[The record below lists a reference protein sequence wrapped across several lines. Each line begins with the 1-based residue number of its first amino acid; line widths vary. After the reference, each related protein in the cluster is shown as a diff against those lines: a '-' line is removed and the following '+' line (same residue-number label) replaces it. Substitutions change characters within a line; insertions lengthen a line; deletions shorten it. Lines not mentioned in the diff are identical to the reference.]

1 MRAVGTDE
9 PLGLQATIRLVQAVL
24 PTAAGYVLKADI
36 EEVLVAGNTAH
47 FLAQRITEAIN
58 RLSPEEQVERVKSLF
73 DEYDRENGYTD
84 EEDEQDYW
92 STQLEVINS
101 LLDVATQCLRCDLQY
116 ALTGDVFAILSL
128 IKYKLEHADER

>member
-9 PLGLQATIRLVQAVL
+9 PPGLQATISLVQAVL
-24 PTAAGYVLKADI
+24 PTAAGCVPEADI

-47 FLAQRITEAIN
+47 FLAQRITETIN

-92 STQLEVINS
+92 SAQLEVINS

-128 IKYKLEHADER
+128 IKYKLEHADEQ

>member
-1 MRAVGTDE
+1 M
-9 PLGLQATIRLVQAVL
+9 QAVL
-24 PTAAGYVLKADI
+24 PTAAGYVPEVDI

-47 FLAQRITEAIN
+47 FLAQRITEAIS

-92 STQLEVINS
+92 SAQLEVINS

>member
-1 MRAVGTDE
+1 M
-9 PLGLQATIRLVQAVL
+9 
-24 PTAAGYVLKADI
+24 LKADI

-92 STQLEVINS
+92 SAQLEVINS

-116 ALTGDVFAILSL
+116 ALTGDVFSILSL

>member
-9 PLGLQATIRLVQAVL
+9 PPGLQATIRLGQAVL
-24 PTAAGYVLKADI
+24 PTAAGYVPEVDI

-47 FLAQRITEAIN
+47 FLAQRITEAIS

-92 STQLEVINS
+92 SAQLEVINS

>member
-9 PLGLQATIRLVQAVL
+9 PQGLQATIRLVQAVL

-73 DEYDRENGYTD
+73 DEYDKENGYTD

-92 STQLEVINS
+92 SAQ
-101 LLDVATQCLRCDLQY
+101 LDVATQCLRCDLQY

>member
-9 PLGLQATIRLVQAVL
+9 PPGLQATIHLVQAVL

-47 FLAQRITEAIN
+47 FLAQQITEAIN
-58 RLSPEEQVERVKSLF
+58 RLSPEEQVERVQSLF

-128 IKYKLEHADER
+128 VKYKLEHADER

>member
-9 PLGLQATIRLVQAVL
+9 PPGLQATILLVQAVL
-24 PTAAGYVLKADI
+24 PTAAGYVPEVDI

-47 FLAQRITEAIN
+47 FLAQRITEAIS

-92 STQLEVINS
+92 SAQLEVINS

>member
-1 MRAVGTDE
+1 MRTVGTDE
-9 PLGLQATIRLVQAVL
+9 PPGLQATIRLVQAVL
-24 PTAAGYVLKADI
+24 PTAACYVLKADI

-47 FLAQRITEAIN
+47 FLAQRITETIN

-92 STQLEVINS
+92 SAQLEVINS

>member
-9 PLGLQATIRLVQAVL
+9 PPGLQATIRLVQAVL
-24 PTAAGYVLKADI
+24 PTTAGYVLKADI

-92 STQLEVINS
+92 SAQLEVINS

-128 IKYKLEHADER
+128 TKYKLEHADER

>member
-9 PLGLQATIRLVQAVL
+9 PPGLQATIRLVQAVL
-24 PTAAGYVLKADI
+24 PTAAGNVLKADI

-47 FLAQRITEAIN
+47 FLAQRITETIN

-92 STQLEVINS
+92 SAQLEVINS

-128 IKYKLEHADER
+128 VEYKLEHADER

>member
-9 PLGLQATIRLVQAVL
+9 PPGLQTTIRLVQAVL
-24 PTAAGYVLKADI
+24 PTAAGYVPEADI

-47 FLAQRITEAIN
+47 FLAQRITETIN

-92 STQLEVINS
+92 SAQLEVINS

>member
-9 PLGLQATIRLVQAVL
+9 PPGLHATIRLVQAVL
-24 PTAAGYVLKADI
+24 PTAAGYVPEADI

-58 RLSPEEQVERVKSLF
+58 RLSPEERGKSLF

-92 STQLEVINS
+92 CAQLEVINS

>member
-9 PLGLQATIRLVQAVL
+9 PPGLQATIRLVQAVL

-47 FLAQRITEAIN
+47 FLAQRITETIN

-101 LLDVATQCLRCDLQY
+101 LLDVATKCLRCDLQY

>member
-9 PLGLQATIRLVQAVL
+9 PPGLQATIRLVQAVL
-24 PTAAGYVLKADI
+24 PTAAGCVPKADI

-92 STQLEVINS
+92 SAQLEVINS

>member
-9 PLGLQATIRLVQAVL
+9 PPGLQATIRLVQAVL
-24 PTAAGYVLKADI
+24 PTAAGNVLKADI

-47 FLAQRITEAIN
+47 FLAQRITETIN

-92 STQLEVINS
+92 SAQLEVINS